1 MRQADLASKTPWAAI
16 LASLQRIEA
25 KLDRT
30 EPLAGFTIEEAATML
45 GISDDLVR
53 KMIAVGELRAR
64 KAGTR
69 WVVSRKAVEDWWAA
83 DGKQRRQVVELRR
96 R

>member
-30 EPLAGFTIEEAATML
+30 EPLAGFTIEETATML

-53 KMIAVGELRAR
+53 KMIAIGELRAR

-69 WVVSRKAVEDWWAA
+69 WVVSRKAVEDWWGSRTATNRERH
-83 DGKQRRQVVELRR
+83 GSH
-96 R
+96 